1 MAFSGEKVCFLTGAQ
16 KPVIGMGYARTE
28 RLPCGWTKGGSIM
41 PHPLRRDVIV
51 KDSGAK
57 QNVIFIDAPASED
70 VLEELASVFGMGFLG
85 ISSDD
90 FLKRDESIRVALVVI
105 CPKTELERRHLLR
118 ILFANVRKAR
128 DLCGTANIIVLLPLR
143 DQACENDLKKYGCR
157 VSPWEGLSVP
167 KIAALMKSALTVAA
181 SNEKPV
187 FEFRNKNQLHISNA
201 HGSCELTLP
210 GGRPPVLLRKLLERD
225 RASSLVE
232 LARTLDCEN
241 LKCIQMSISRLNN
254 VLESIPESLRLS
266 LEIRSSGYGKG
277 YRLVI
282 LNKRTF

>member
-1 MAFSGEKVCFLTGAQ
+1 
-16 KPVIGMGYARTE
+16 MGYARTE

-105 CPKTELERRHLLR
+105 CPKTELERRHSLR
-118 ILFANVRKAR
+118 ILFANACKAR
-128 DLCGTANIIVLLPLR
+128 ELCGTANIVVLLPLR
-143 DQACENDLKKYGCR
+143 DQLCENDLKKYGCR
-157 VSPWEGLSVP
+157 VAPWEGFSVP
-167 KIAALMKSALTVAA
+167 RTAALMKTALTVTA

-187 FEFRNKNQLHISNA
+187 FEFRNNNQLHISNA
-201 HGSCELTLP
+201 HGSFELTLP
-210 GGRPPVLLRKLLERD
+210 GGRPPVLLRKLLGED
-225 RASSLVE
+225 RVFSLVE
-232 LARTLDCEN
+232 LTRTLDCEN
-241 LKCIQMSISRLNN
+241 LKCIQMSISRLNKA
-254 VLESIPESLRLS
+254 LKLIQGSLGIS
-266 LEIRSSGYGKG
+266 LQIRSAGYGKG

-282 LNKRTF
+282 VNKRTV